1 MIDMGVR
8 AAWHQHRDLVSNAGS
23 LVMSTGVASLL
34 GVVYWVVATR
44 LFSQRAVGYASAA
57 VSAMTLLGTIGMLGL
72 GTLLI
77 GELPRRRDR
86 AGLVAAALL
95 ACGLGSLLLGGC
107 FAVVAPRVS
116 VNFATMIGTPARGLL
131 FAAGVAVTAVTLVFD
146 QATIG
151 LMRGGL
157 QLGRNIAFAVAKVA
171 VLPATAIV
179 LHDQLGVGIT
189 LSWVAGLALSLALVG
204 IRLRLGG
211 EPVLPRPDWGV
222 LRGLRRSAMAHN
234 WLNLAM
240 TMPFYLL
247 PVLVTVIVSPT
258 ANAAFYIAV
267 MLTTFLFIVPAHLAT
282 VLFAVVAADP
292 GVVARKLR
300 FALRVSFLIGLPG
313 MAALIG
319 GAHLALGLFG
329 PGYTVA
335 TVPMWLITLGYPAA
349 VPKSL
354 YIAVYRA
361 SGRVPRAAAVLSACS
376 GLELAAAAAG
386 GAAGGLY
393 GLSLALLAVRYAE
406 ALVTTPPVLRAAFGR
421 RLVTA
426 RR

>member
-1 MIDMGVR
+1 
-8 AAWHQHRDLVSNAGS
+8 
-23 LVMSTGVASLL
+23 
-34 GVVYWVVATR
+34 
-44 LFSQRAVGYASAA
+44 
-57 VSAMTLLGTIGMLGL
+57 
-72 GTLLI
+72 
-77 GELPRRRDR
+77 
-86 AGLVAAALL
+86 VAAALFT
-95 ACGLGSLLLGGC
+95 CGLGSLLLGLG
-107 FAVVAPRVS
+107 FAAVAPRVS
-116 VNFATMIGTPARGLL
+116 ASFATMIGTPARGLL

-151 LMRGGL
+151 LMRGSL
-157 QLGRNIAFAVAKVA
+157 QLGRNIAFAVVKVA

-189 LSWVAGLALSLALVG
+189 LSWVAGLALSLALIA

-211 EPVLPRPDWGV
+211 EPVLPRPDWRV
-222 LRGLRRSAMAHN
+222 LRGLGRSAMAHN

-313 MAALIG
+313 MAVLIA

-329 PGYTVA
+329 KGYTVA

-361 SGRVPRAAAVLSACS
+361 SGQIARAAVVLSACS
-376 GLELAAAAAG
+376 ALEISAAAVG
-386 GAAGGLY
+386 GAVGGLF
-393 GLSLALLAVRYAE
+393 GLSLALLVVRYAE
-406 ALVTTPPVLRAAFGR
+406 ALVTAPPVLRAAYGR
-421 RLVTA
+421 NRVTA
-426 RR
+426 QR